1 MYRNKMFGLKAS
13 AMSSLKMWFG
23 MLIFY
28 LHDQNLFVYR
38 LLSELKL
45 EVKTTQNLKFVFSPP
60 LELMSPGE
68 LAALTMTLFIFWQPK
83 ADTEQN
89 SAPVSTWESIFHK
102 CL

>member
-1 MYRNKMFGLKAS
+1 
-13 AMSSLKMWFG
+13 

-68 LAALTMTLFIFWQPK
+68 LAALTMTLFIF
-83 ADTEQN
+83 
-89 SAPVSTWESIFHK
+89 
-102 CL
+102 